1 MIGMKGGLKPCEMIW
16 LEQFI
21 NGTDVHNSIGYVHK
35 CVIKKKI
42 KSLLRDFDIFSVKEI
57 SLMIRASERPE
68 MEIDPWYRKQLFDL
82 LPHKILEPLEPFSS
96 LDKLR
101 LLKGS
106 EEVSSLKSKEFA
118 AYNLLFEMLKNV
130 NTHPEIPY
138 KCFDL
143 IFHELKMDPIDMDI
157 MKGDDSHY
165 KTSKPT
171 TFDTLRKLPKN
182 RLQSAVKKVIFGNRL
197 EKPFYYIYWS
207 EKEHLDEQFLLED
220 RKRALRI
227 LKEIKN
233 RIINRKKR
241 LLKELYIRGLINE
254 KNLKEEEIIEKHQ
267 MYTLESAKKCKFNKG
282 VFNGIG
288 ITCDCIKNI
297 EVFRAPESFHNVQLI
312 LTMYGEKLLK
322 KLTN

>member
-1 MIGMKGGLKPCEMIW
+1 MKRGLTRGETIW
-16 LEQFI
+16 LRHFI
-21 NGTDVHNSIGYVHK
+21 NGTDSHNNSGYVHK
-35 CVIKKKI
+35 CVVKRKI
-42 KSLLRDFDIFSVKEI
+42 KSLLGNLENFSVEEI

-68 MEIDPWYRKQLFDL
+68 MEIDPWYRKQIFDL
-82 LPHKILEPLEPFSS
+82 LPNEILKSLEPFNP

-118 AYNLLFEMLKNV
+118 AYDTLFDMLKNV
-130 NTHPEIPY
+130 NTHPGISYEDL
-138 KCFDL
+138 DL
-143 IFHELKMDPIDMDI
+143 IFHELGIDPADMDI
-157 MKGDDSHY
+157 MKNDDHY
-165 KTSKPT
+165 KTSRPT

-182 RLQSAVKKVIFGNRL
+182 RLQSAVKRVIFGNRL

-233 RIINRKKR
+233 GIINRKKK

-254 KNLKEEEIIEKHQ
+254 KNLKEEEMIETHQ
-267 MYTLESAKKCKFNKG
+267 RNTLELAKKCKFNKG
-282 VFNGIG
+282 IFNGIG
-288 ITCDCIKNI
+288 ITCECIKNI
-297 EVFRAPESFHNVQLI
+297 EVFKAPESFYHIPLN
-312 LTMYGEKLLK
+312 LTEYGEKLLK